1 MPHLMAVYELFTGRS
16 PDRWWIEAL
25 ILARE
30 SQGAIAEELGVPP
43 EVVRAYAHVYFDL
56 EGRITNAALVH
67 QVGIGLA
74 PGQPPGD
81 PGQLWKL
88 LGFLGG
94 REIVRCLV
102 GMKRLDLAGPGRADF
117 ERAILGQLRDEADIR
132 ALIATLV
139 DGPSPTTVKALR
151 LRSRAAALVGAA
163 RDRDREDQKAMEGLH
178 LVLERAR
185 RRAAS
190 SECDGSPET
199 VEASCTDHS
208 PRSEKRDAS

>member
-1 MPHLMAVYELFTGRS
+1 MPNLTAAHELFTGRP
-16 PDRWWIEAL
+16 PDRWWLESL

-30 SQGAIAEELGVPP
+30 APGAIAEKLGVPS
-43 EVVRAYAHVYFDL
+43 EVVRTYMHLFFDL
-56 EGRITNAALVH
+56 EGRLTNAALVH

-74 PGQPPGD
+74 PGQPPCD
-81 PGQLWKL
+81 PAQLWKL

-102 GMKRLDLAGPGRADF
+102 GMARLDLAGPGRADF

-132 ALIATLV
+132 AVIATLV

-151 LRSRAAALVGAA
+151 LRSRAAAWWA
-163 RDRDREDQKAMEGLH
+163 RPAIGTVEDQKAMEGLH

-185 RRAAS
+185 RRAES
-190 SECDGSPET
+190 SGCD
-199 VEASCTDHS
+199 DHFQ
-208 PRSEKRDAS
+208 RAEKRDAS